1 MSSLMVA
8 KEIHQSETVILRKI
22 RVAGTWEGTQELCT
36 FHSTFYVK
44 LLKKLY
50 TVWCQLY
57 ILLEKANYRNI
68 ETVSNCQGF
77 WIYNRRASHR
87 WSIGFVLLRIV
98 KLLNVILKWW
108 IDEIIYYLL
117 KCIYGTLQAF
127 SY

>member
-22 RVAGTWEGTQELCT
+22 RVVGTWEGTQELCT

-68 ETVSNCQGF
+68 ETVIAKVFEFITGE
-77 WIYNRRASHR
+77 HL
-87 WSIGFVLLRIV
+87 IGEALALFFL
-98 KLLNVILKWW
+98 
-108 IDEIIYYLL
+108 
-117 KCIYGTLQAF
+117 G
-127 SY
+127 